1 MIKTESIDHLTLIV
15 KDVKI
20 SKKFYQKVCGMKVI
34 FDEEDVC
41 GLTDGTF
48 SLWLALSREKS
59 KKDFNPENL
68 NYMMT
73 CSRLVYM
80 PAGQKDKVVHGYGYP
95 DPVEEVL
102 DFVGPSG
109 LEITDKSNLENE
121 IEALLGTQN
130 LERVHQVYE
139 TLTGKKPKLWRL
151 SSKPTSKDER
161 ALVLGCYGSFDVI
174 AYDLIISYRPAR
186 GSVARRAQKNFHRK

>member
-59 KKDFNPENL
+59 KKDFNPEETGL
-68 NYMMT
+68 NHW
-73 CSRLVYM
+73 
-80 PAGQKDKVVHGYGYP
+80 AFKVTSMYKLKSIESHLKKLKISMEDGGITNDGYGGTGIFIKDP
-95 DPVEEVL
+95 DGMKVE
-102 DFVGPSG
+102 
-109 LEITDKSNLENE
+109 
-121 IEALLGTQN
+121 
-130 LERVHQVYE
+130 
-139 TLTGKKPKLWRL
+139 
-151 SSKPTSKDER
+151 
-161 ALVLGCYGSFDVI
+161 
-174 AYDLIISYRPAR
+174 
-186 GSVARRAQKNFHRK
+186 FHLRK